1 MTVRHPEKVNKKSN
15 PIPKKPNWIRVKA
28 PTSSLFEKTKKI
40 VKKNHLI
47 TVCEEAACPNIS
59 ECWQKKHATFMI
71 LGDTCTRACAFCNVK
86 TGKPNKIDKFE
97 PYKISNT
104 VKDLGLEHVVITSVD
119 RDDLDDGGAQH
130 FVNVIKSLRELCPKT
145 TIEILTPDFYK
156 KNKAQDILSEGLP
169 DVFNHNLETVPRLYP
184 TIRPGSRYFI
194 SLKLLND
201 IKKNFPFIFTK
212 SGLMV
217 GLGES
222 KEEIYQ
228 VMDDLRSADVDFLTI
243 GQYLQPTEKHAKLEK
258 FVTPEEFE
266 TFKKMAY
273 AKGFLMVASSPLT
286 RSSYHASEDFALLK
300 KIRNKD
306 HSSH

>member
-130 FVNVIKSLRELCPKT
+130 FVNVIKSLRELCRKT

-266 TFKKMAY
+266 TYKKMAY

-306 HSSH
+306 LSSH

>member
-15 PIPKKPNWIRVKA
+15 PIPKKPHWIRVKA

-86 TGKPNKIDKFE
+86 TGKPNQIDKFE

-266 TFKKMAY
+266 TYKKMAY

-306 HSSH
+306 LSSH